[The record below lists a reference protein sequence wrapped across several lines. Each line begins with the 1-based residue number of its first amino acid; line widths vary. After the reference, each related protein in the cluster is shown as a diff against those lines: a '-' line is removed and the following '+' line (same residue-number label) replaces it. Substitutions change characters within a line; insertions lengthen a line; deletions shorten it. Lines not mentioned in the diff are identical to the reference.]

1 MFGSKL
7 IESVSDQL
15 SESEKLSERGVGG
28 KVLSGWHEFSLHLC
42 NRLRM
47 HGKPKQ
53 VFEISD
59 AYKDLFDNALDL
71 IHVLEPD
78 GTILYVNKAWQKNL
92 GYSEAEITGKRID
105 EFVNPSDLGRFR
117 EYRTGILTQKPEAE
131 QIIIG
136 LVARSGAVL
145 FAEGVVTAKF
155 VDGKPVYTRG
165 IFRNVTQRLRN
176 EAELAA
182 LHEQI
187 KEREAN
193 LRQLFYYAPD
203 AIVVIDP
210 HSLIAYWNPKAE
222 QIFGWSQEEVLGKPL
237 TDFIIP
243 PQYRE
248 AHNAGMKRYLANGE
262 TRVMNKTIEITALNK
277 AGREFYVSLTISST
291 WHNGQQSFIAFIRDI
306 DEQRRNARELEK
318 KKEQLEA
325 SNEQL
330 EQFAH
335 VISHDLKEPVRKI
348 VMFADLLRSE
358 VGARASE
365 RARMLIAKI
374 ETAAG
379 RLFNMVEGVLRNSS
393 VRGEEL
399 VVEKVDLNGIIRDV
413 ETDLE
418 VIIERKRA
426 QIKYTPLPVV
436 EGSALLLYQLFY
448 NLINNSLKFS
458 KPDVDPLIE
467 INAELTS
474 ADTMLHADADPGT
487 TYYRITVRDNGTGF
501 PQEFA
506 EKIFHTFS
514 RFHSKEKYE
523 GTGMG
528 LALCKSI
535 AERHHGFMEAFGVM
549 DKGAT
554 FHVYLP
560 ERG

>member
-1 MFGSKL
+1 
-7 IESVSDQL
+7 
-15 SESEKLSERGVGG
+15 
-28 KVLSGWHEFSLHLC
+28 
-42 NRLRM
+42 M

-105 EFVNPSDLGRFR
+105 EFVNPPDLGRFR
-117 EYRTGILTQKPEAE
+117 EYRSGILTQKPEAE

-136 LVARSGAVL
+136 LVSRSGAVL

-182 LHEQI
+182 LHDEI

-203 AIVVIDP
+203 AIVVIDS
-210 HSLIAYWNPKAE
+210 HSLVAYWNPKAE

-248 AHNAGMKRYLANGE
+248 AHNAGMKRYLDNGE

-365 RARMLIAKI
+365 RARMLMGKI

-393 VRGEEL
+393 VRGEDL
-399 VVEKVDLNGIIRDV
+399 IIGKVDLNGIIRDV

-426 QIKYTPLPVV
+426 QIKYTALPVV
-436 EGSALLLYQLFY
+436 EGSTLLLYQLFY

-467 INAELTS
+467 ITAARKS
-474 ADTMLHADADPGT
+474 GDTMLHADADPGT
-487 TYYRITVRDNGTGF
+487 TYYQITVRDNGTGF
-501 PQEFA
+501 PQEYA

-528 LALCKSI
+528 LTLCKSI